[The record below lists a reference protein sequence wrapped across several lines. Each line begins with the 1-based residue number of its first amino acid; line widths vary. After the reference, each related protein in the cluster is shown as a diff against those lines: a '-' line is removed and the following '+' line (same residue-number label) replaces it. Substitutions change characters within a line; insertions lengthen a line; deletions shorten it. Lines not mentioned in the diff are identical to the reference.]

1 MNSQTQKAFGTK
13 KGLSYGEI
21 ILDNILGLDNEYESF
36 GEQLGKAI
44 NKDEIR
50 FLKDAAVGIYEGAKE
65 FIANPIETT
74 KEVVV
79 NIKDSVQRLGTENL
93 DARIKRMYNVSYDQA
108 TDQQVSSAR
117 EAVFGDALTAL
128 ELIPAAKAGTV
139 TARAA
144 VSAIPSGVKADV
156 VGQTK
161 ALLTGDTEFLK
172 GTPTERSTTVGV
184 GAQRVDNPTIQFETS
199 SGSTYDQFENA
210 TTIRNRAERDDN
222 EVSGVQPRSGKTVFM
237 DKESIDTI
245 GPLFQNT
252 EIPVQ
257 FIPLEGNKAKLI
269 YTEDYGPKKAGE
281 DASNVVQFT
290 TSPRMGLHPV
300 EIMDSK
306 NTDRRN
312 IHFGNEIVKIK
323 PLSNLPVVTETIK
336 NIVDKD
342 SSEYV
347 YVIHGGATFEGL
359 PDLDSKKSTGEAV
372 RSRFALYPLGKGMYG
387 VVVDATNVQKAI
399 SSIGLAQHYAKKY
412 GGTSTAPG
420 QLHLFK
426 VKRKDFNS
434 AVLKGEAL
442 DKARQRGLEGVDRY
456 YDRKG
461 ENVRSVSY
469 ENLQGTL
476 HKLQEVSIKDPSLLI
491 KVNTFN
497 LDTTPEE
504 ILKFAP
510 LDIPL
515 TKPKKET
522 NPLVREIDYSGTRVG
537 DTADFKSS
545 VLGSLDN
552 LAIGKDGMSGF
563 QIKKFFEKRA
573 PKINKTELYWS
584 GLLENLDDNKKY
596 TLKELRKIVD
606 VNVPQISVI
615 VKDTPTEFEY
625 EDLQRLALSIEGK
638 GFQSQNYKEILIKNN
653 NPKGNFYE
661 SAVTHW
667 GDGAII
673 AHIRGSIVE
682 SFSRSKEPPQVGKGK
697 IVNREKVF
705 LVEELQSDA
714 VQKHVVAGKNSAKE
728 VKKVKDSLM
737 AFDEMKG
744 YFNDEILEFVTAYH
758 FNAGGRVEDNLNF
771 TNKFIKDIE
780 SHNYDFNSIADLD
793 TAEQAIELGL
803 GKTVEKVSD
812 LKYRFERAEIN
823 KQELLEEIKSEF
835 NLKPSSVSRRNIED
849 LNEIDN
855 ILANTLSDYVFGK
868 SSVRKYNKESSNSV
882 KQDLIDLFGSIKD
895 QRSERL
901 SNLSPASLSDTI
913 KISLLTVIREA
924 KAEGINKIYIP
935 SPEVMAYTHNLSRKA
950 SKNTYGDGVEKV
962 LRTLNSETGGKIK
975 FKNKNPESINYYAD
989 VNSVGI
995 EIDITDFELPDNPQF
1010 RFNMGGLAVGPMS
1023 ELERQRETNI
1033 AEQMATLPKS
1043 VSLDKPK
1050 ELKLPQKVKQE
1061 VEEYLRPK
1069 AKPEGLPTVYET
1081 TTPIDKVLSLGY
1093 LLKDEQPQAK
1103 GRQKIISG
1111 LDENN
1116 PIHQKIIK
1124 RFFDNAIGFDSG
1136 YDPTKQAWCAAFVH
1150 HILTEMDADTL
1161 QTKDPYDRLRAN
1173 KYKEYGQPV
1182 NIENIQEGDIVV
1194 FDWDKDGTADH
1205 VTFYAGGRITDQG
1218 KDQYINV
1225 VGGNH
1230 GLGGKVSLRENN
1242 SMYVLD
1248 NVVAIRR
1255 ITYDGDA
1262 YEIAQTH
1269 KDSDPIF
1276 KSFLPEQLASNFA
1289 EGGTVMNEQ
1298 MKMAF
1303 MQEGGLKDDGMRVDP
1318 VSGNE
1323 IPPGSMAKEVRD
1335 DIPAQLSEGEYVV
1348 PADVVQYFGVKYFED
1363 LRMEAK
1369 RGLQGMEVDGRIGGQ
1384 PVGNPQQTISDEE
1397 LEMLIRQEMGQPNM
1411 NEGGLM
1417 GYQEGGTPAASV
1429 PTFDPSGFG
1438 TLGSTTFGSAA
1449 SPTAGGATQVIVL
1462 YAPDGTAITLVLPRD
1477 KGTYDQLLAQGYTL
1491 EKPEEEKEEPK
1502 KDSGGPSTPEV
1513 ESKPWYESINWENPV
1528 EQAKGMFK
1536 QKDSSGIGLMSVLSG
1551 VQDLSNVA
1559 KMRATVNLLESA
1571 GRKDEAD
1578 EIRSLVEGF
1587 VDTSSTMFQTAANS
1601 LAPGTWNTNKGMTD
1615 LDTNLDGVLDA
1626 NDKLII
1632 PGLFKTATVT
1642 PTAPKP
1648 VVKPEPDAGT
1658 SSPNPVVGTAPT
1670 ERQKGRNLSS
1680 TQSKNIKKEVSG
1692 MKTDSGKKVVTT
1704 DRKDALGKKAG
1715 EAGYKS
1721 ALRKKQEDKKRRE
1734 DAEKGQG
1741 AFAKQTAKTG
1751 AKGVNFGGRAKGGL
1765 MKKK

>member
-44 NKDEIR
+44 NEDEIR
-50 FLKDAAVGIYEGAKE
+50 FLKDAAVGLYEGTKE
-65 FIANPIETT
+65 FIANPVDTT

-93 DARIKRMYNVSYDQA
+93 DARIKRMHNVSYDQA
-108 TDQQVSSAR
+108 TDQQVTSAK

-184 GAQRVDNPTIQFETS
+184 GAEVVDQDGVNLDDI
-199 SGSTYDQFENA
+199 
-210 TTIRNRAERDDN
+210 AE
-222 EVSGVQPRSGKTVFM
+222 
-237 DKESIDTI
+237 
-245 GPLFQNT
+245 
-252 EIPVQ
+252 
-257 FIPLEGNKAKLI
+257 
-269 YTEDYGPKKAGE
+269 Y
-281 DASNVVQFT
+281 
-290 TSPRMGLHPV
+290 
-300 EIMDSK
+300 MDS
-306 NTDRRN
+306 
-312 IHFGNEIVKIK
+312 EIK
-323 PLSNLPVVTETIK
+323 P
-336 NIVDKD
+336 
-342 SSEYV
+342 
-347 YVIHGGATFEGL
+347 
-359 PDLDSKKSTGEAV
+359 
-372 RSRFALYPLGKGMYG
+372 
-387 VVVDATNVQKAI
+387 
-399 SSIGLAQHYAKKY
+399 
-412 GGTSTAPG
+412 
-420 QLHLFK
+420 
-426 VKRKDFNS
+426 
-434 AVLKGEAL
+434 
-442 DKARQRGLEGVDRY
+442 
-456 YDRKG
+456 
-461 ENVRSVSY
+461 
-469 ENLQGTL
+469 
-476 HKLQEVSIKDPSLLI
+476 
-491 KVNTFN
+491 
-497 LDTTPEE
+497 
-504 ILKFAP
+504 
-510 LDIPL
+510 

-522 NPLVREIDYSGTRVG
+522 NPLVRETDYSSTRVG
-537 DTADFKSS
+537 DTANFKSS

-596 TLKELRKIVD
+596 TSKELEKIVD
-606 VNVPQISVI
+606 RNVPRISVV
-615 VKDTPTEFEY
+615 VKDTPTEFDY
-625 EDLQRLALSIEGK
+625 EDMQRLALNIEGQ
-638 GFQSQNYKEILIKNN
+638 GFQSQNYREILLRNN

-661 SAVTHW
+661 SSVNHW

-682 SFSRSKEPPQVGKGK
+682 SFSRSKEPSQVGKGR
-697 IVNREKVF
+697 IINREKVF

-714 VQKHVVAGKNSAKE
+714 VQKHVVASKDSAKE

-744 YFNDEILEFVTAYH
+744 YFNDEISEFVTTYH
-758 FNAGGRVEDNLNF
+758 LNAGSAEDNLNF

-780 SHNYDFNSIADLD
+780 SHNYDFNSIADID

-803 GKTVEKVSD
+803 GKTVEKISD

-835 NLKPSSVSRRNIED
+835 NLKPSSVSRRNIEE

-868 SSVRKYNKESSNSV
+868 SSVRKYNKDSSNSV
-882 KQDLIDLFGSIKD
+882 KEDLVNLFASIED

-913 KISLLTVIREA
+913 KISLLTVIKEA

-935 SPEVMAYTHNLSRKA
+935 SPEVMAYTHDLSRKA
-950 SKNTYGDGVEKV
+950 SKNTYGDGVKKV
-962 LRTLNSETGGKIK
+962 LRTLNSETDGKIK
-975 FKNKNPESINYYAD
+975 FKNKNPESIKYYAD
-989 VNSVGI
+989 LNSVGI

-1010 RFNMGGLAVGPMS
+1010 RFNMGGLTVGPMS

-1033 AEQMATLPKS
+1033 AEQMSTLPKS
-1043 VSLDKPK
+1043 VNLDKPK
-1050 ELKLPQKVKQE
+1050 QLKLPQKVEQE

-1081 TTPIDKVLSLGY
+1081 STPIDKVLSLGY
-1093 LLKDEQPQAK
+1093 LLKDKQPQVK
-1103 GRQKIISG
+1103 GKQKIVSG
-1111 LDENN
+1111 LDEDN
-1116 PIHQKIIK
+1116 PMHQKTIK
-1124 RFFDNAIGFDSG
+1124 GFFDNAIGSDSG
-1136 YDPTKQAWCAAFVH
+1136 YDPTEQAWCAAFVH

-1182 NIENIQEGDIVV
+1182 NIENIQEGDIVI
-1194 FDWDKDGTADH
+1194 FDWKKDGNADH

-1225 VGGNH
+1225 VGGNQ

-1242 SMYVLD
+1242 SLYVLD
-1248 NVVAIRR
+1248 NVAAIRR

-1262 YEIAQTH
+1262 YKIAQTH

-1276 KSFLPEQLASNFA
+1276 KSFLPEEVASNFA

-1303 MQEGGLKDDGMRVDP
+1303 MQEGGLRDDGMRVDP

-1384 PVGNPQQTISDEE
+1384 PVDSSQQTVSDEE

-1417 GYQEGGTPAASV
+1417 GYQEGGTPAAPVS
-1429 PTFDPSGFG
+1429 TFDPSGFG
-1438 TLGSTTFGSAA
+1438 TLGSTTFGPAA
-1449 SPTAGGATQVIVL
+1449 NPTAGGATQVVVL
-1462 YAPDGTAITLVLPRD
+1462 YAPDGTPITLVLPRD

-1502 KDSGGPSTPEV
+1502 KDSGGSSAPEV

-1559 KMRATVNLLESA
+1559 KMRATANLLDSA

-1578 EIRSLVEGF
+1578 EIRGLVEGF

-1615 LDTNLDGVLDA
+1615 LDTNLDGILDA

-1642 PTAPKP
+1642 PTAPES
-1648 VVKPEPDAGT
+1648 VVTPNTNSGT
-1658 SSPNPVVGTAPT
+1658 SSSSDNKPSVAERLMQERKQKEKEDKTSRIKTSTFQSSMPSATQKRKAQKAAQKKQVSTKTKKELSGAQMKAGLGVGSG
-1670 ERQKGRNLSS
+1670 KGGRN
-1680 TQSKNIKKEVSG
+1680 V
-1692 MKTDSGKKVVTT
+1692 
-1704 DRKDALGKKAG
+1704 AG
-1715 EAGYKS
+1715 PM
-1721 ALRKKQEDKKRRE
+1721 
-1734 DAEKGQG
+1734 
-1741 AFAKQTAKTG
+1741 
-1751 AKGVNFGGRAKGGL
+1751 NKGGL